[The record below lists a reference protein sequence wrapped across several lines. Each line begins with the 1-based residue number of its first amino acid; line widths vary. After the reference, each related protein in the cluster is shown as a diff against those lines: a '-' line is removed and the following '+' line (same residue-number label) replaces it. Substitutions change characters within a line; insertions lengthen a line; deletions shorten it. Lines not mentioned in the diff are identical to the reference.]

1 MNQPTIFFL
10 IAAFILPVYWVI
22 ILKTTRTE
30 WIGRLQSHYRH
41 EHHTLFHRNCRGTF
55 TLYRADA

>member
-1 MNQPTIFFL
+1 MSQPTIFFL
-10 IAAFILPVYWVI
+10 IATFILPVYWII
-22 ILKTTRTE
+22 ILKTTQTE

-41 EHHTLFHRNCRGTF
+41 EHRTLFYRNCRATF